1 MVEKCVNNIELVVQV
16 CLRVMVGNFHGFRK
30 DPPSGGFFVFQGEVG
45 DRQVGAKSF
54 CAICSVGEMQSK

>member
-30 DPPSGGFFVFQGEVG
+30 DPPSGGFFVFWDLLAIGE
-45 DRQVGAKSF
+45 
-54 CAICSVGEMQSK
+54 